1 MNRRARR
8 VVAKKAKAGQNASGD
23 AADKLCEAGSQHFRA
38 GRHLEAQIVCQQ
50 VLATEPQHADAQHL
64 MGLLLL
70 QDRQFDHAVAG
81 FSRAIRQDPKAQYLC
96 SLGNA
101 LNQQGRLDET
111 RQVFEKA
118 VQLKPD
124 DAELWKHLGGA
135 LLALNRP
142 GDAVRAYQ
150 QAVRLSPWDFDAAYQ
165 SGTLLCQLRRFD
177 EALSCLDLC
186 DRLLPDHAATH
197 QMRALALYG
206 LKRFEDGLAEIR
218 RAHALEPNNADVCN
232 NIGVFLRRLGRE
244 DEALPWFDQAVKLRP
259 DSLVFFENKAI
270 ALCNMHRFT
279 EAIAAFNDMKAVD
292 PVQAEY
298 NIAFV
303 QLLLGN
309 FELGWVGRES
319 RWRIPGM
326 QISRLTF
333 SEPMWLARPSSS
345 TPTRAWEILFSSC
358 ATRQWWRRAARRS
371 FSWFRMHYTLCCGDF
386 RASRNAFQDQRRR
399 CPAFDFRCP
408 LSTLPLAFDTR
419 LDTIPAKTSYLPAPT
434 ADRIRAW
441 EERLGAHDRLR
452 VGLVWSGNP
461 AQRNDSNRSM
471 SFRTLARILDV
482 DATFVSLQKD
492 PRPEDKALLA
502 ERNDIVDL
510 TAHLTDF
517 AETAALISCLDLV
530 VSVDTSVVHLSGALG
545 CPTWVMLCYTP
556 DYRWLLDRDD
566 SPWYP
571 TMRLFRQTQ
580 ARDYADVVDRVRIE
594 LNTLTSANS
603 LNMRSE

>member
-1 MNRRARR
+1 
-8 VVAKKAKAGQNASGD
+8 
-23 AADKLCEAGSQHFRA
+23 
-38 GRHLEAQIVCQQ
+38 
-50 VLATEPQHADAQHL
+50 
-64 MGLLLL
+64 
-70 QDRQFDHAVAG
+70 
-81 FSRAIRQDPKAQYLC
+81 
-96 SLGNA
+96 
-101 LNQQGRLDET
+101 
-111 RQVFEKA
+111 
-118 VQLKPD
+118 
-124 DAELWKHLGGA
+124 
-135 LLALNRP
+135 LALNRP

-326 QISRLTF
+326 QISLLTF
-333 SEPMWLARPSSS
+333 SEPMWLGKEPIAGK
-345 TPTRAWEILFSSC
+345 TILVYSDEGLGDTIQFVRY
-358 ATRQWWRRAARRS
+358 APMVAARGAKVILMVQDALYPLLWGLPCVAQCLPRS
-371 FSWFRMHYTLCCGDF
+371 
-386 RASRNAFQDQRRR
+386 AE
-399 CPAFDFRCP
+399 
-408 LSTLPLAFDTR
+408 TLP
-419 LDTIPAKTSYLPAPT
+419 
-434 ADRIRAW
+434 
-441 EERLGAHDRLR
+441 RLR
-452 VGLVWSGNP
+452 LPMPPLYAAAGL
-461 AQRNDSNRSM
+461 R
-471 SFRTLARILDV
+471 
-482 DATFVSLQKD
+482 
-492 PRPEDKALLA
+492 
-502 ERNDIVDL
+502 
-510 TAHLTDF
+510 
-517 AETAALISCLDLV
+517 
-530 VSVDTSVVHLSGALG
+530 
-545 CPTWVMLCYTP
+545 Y
-556 DYRWLLDRDD
+556 
-566 SPWYP
+566 
-571 TMRLFRQTQ
+571 Q
-580 ARDYADVVDRVRIE
+580 ARHHSGQNVLFAGSHSGSHPRMGGTPRC
-594 LNTLTSANS
+594 S
-603 LNMRSE
+603 